1 MVQWL
6 RLWASNAGDTGHG
19 TKIPHA
25 TWQKIKIKKKIYLK
39 QQRDFFEKRRT
50 GFRLRAFYKE
60 SYLEFNN
67 TFILIVILFKV
78 TRSISFLQIYFLM
91 RGESYIF

>member
-25 TWQKIKIKKKIYLK
+25 TWQKIKIKKKDIFKTTKRFFLK
-39 QQRDFFEKRRT
+39 KEN
-50 GFRLRAFYKE
+50 RLQA
-60 SYLEFNN
+60 
-67 TFILIVILFKV
+67 
-78 TRSISFLQIYFLM
+78 
-91 RGESYIF
+91 

>member
-25 TWQKIKIKKKIYLK
+25 TWQKIKIKKKIYKEIFLK
-39 QQRDFFEKRRT
+39 KGEQAS
-50 GFRLRAFYKE
+50 G
-60 SYLEFNN
+60 LEPSIRN
-67 TFILIVILFKV
+67 LI
-78 TRSISFLQIYFLM
+78 
-91 RGESYIF
+91 